1 MDPNKK
7 FFKTVKISVKG
18 VVMEFKVY
26 IEYDF
31 YYTIPYFTKGR
42 EYIHKNKDKLTL
54 IDLNFIN
61 YYLKFELIRNLDG
74 FHIHYVRSVSMEVWH
89 DVVID
94 LFAINRNISKKYTY
108 KQARA
113 ILLINKHNDVLS
125 MERNYDFT
133 ELEKNYNNRKLI
145 MGSLIIEKEVIVT
158 KTYYC
163 CCKCYC
169 HNPNY

>member
-54 IDLNFIN
+54 TDLNFIE
-61 YYLKFELIRNLDG
+61 YYLKFELIRNLDNL
-74 FHIHYVRSVSMEVWH
+74 FIDYVNSNSLLN
-89 DVVID
+89 DVIINSCV
-94 LFAINRNISKKYTY
+94 INRNINKKYTY
-108 KQARA
+108 KQACN
-113 ILLINKHNDVLS
+113 ILLKIKNNNVLS

-145 MGSLIIEKEVIVT
+145 MGSLIVEKEVIVT
-158 KTYYC
+158 KSYYC